1 MTEWKSTVHISTTPK
16 PYPYTYRGGLWVRQ
30 KVWGGRG
37 GELLNL
43 PSAKKFWRTLRAK
56 AHCA

>member
-30 KVWGGRG
+30 KV
-37 GELLNL
+37 
-43 PSAKKFWRTLRAK
+43 
-56 AHCA
+56 